1 MTLQELQEK
10 LAGRAV
16 LEAELEGL
24 FSQKS
29 ALEEW
34 LQREKVNLE
43 YERSDVQDMENGTL
57 KSLFYSV
64 IGKKEERL
72 RKEEDE
78 AEAAERQYEGTLKEL
93 EAVNARIKHIEFELR
108 ELKHAE
114 RNRELFAKE
123 LSLRVA
129 EIRPR
134 LSDADA
140 IALESIQKEI
150 AEQEQNQ
157 AYFAQI
163 TEEGKRVQK
172 NVASVQDALRE
183 MLEENRHG
191 TVFGEYERRKE
202 AEERRDQ
209 VLIQTQRF
217 LDLIV
222 KSGIKFANEYCIDP
236 ANIDNMIRRTV
247 IRCYN
252 NTPNADLFVP
262 DIPDMTVNVAGILDE
277 LEKKTERSKRHQ
289 AAMELKLSQLLE
301 KYQTM

>member
-43 YERSDVQDMENGTL
+43 YERSDVQD
-57 KSLFYSV
+57 
-64 IGKKEERL
+64 
-72 RKEEDE
+72 
-78 AEAAERQYEGTLKEL
+78 
-93 EAVNARIKHIEFELR
+93 
-108 ELKHAE
+108 
-114 RNRELFAKE
+114 
-123 LSLRVA
+123 
-129 EIRPR
+129 
-134 LSDADA
+134 
-140 IALESIQKEI
+140 
-150 AEQEQNQ
+150 
-157 AYFAQI
+157 
-163 TEEGKRVQK
+163 
-172 NVASVQDALRE
+172 ALRE

-202 AEERRDQ
+202 AEKRRDQ

-252 NTPNADLFVP
+252 STPNADLFVP

-301 KYQTM
+301 KYQTT